1 MELLLKLTGNSESLV
16 LQIYDIDTK
25 EWKERISL
33 EKVEKGFFVK
43 SKIANLEYHT
53 NNNITS
59 NERLLA
65 WSDKEPIKYYQ
76 KSSPIIS
83 LKNHFG
89 ITIWNHMEICLQ

>member
-33 EKVEKGFFVK
+33 EKVEEGFFVK

-76 KSSPIIS
+76 KKFADNLLEKP
-83 LKNHFG
+83 
-89 ITIWNHMEICLQ
+89 

>member
-1 MELLLKLTGNSESLV
+1 M
-16 LQIYDIDTK
+16 
-25 EWKERISL
+25 
-33 EKVEKGFFVK
+33 K

-76 KSSPIIS
+76 KKFADNLLEKPFWHNYLESYGNMFTITFVPSGTKGRISPVY
-83 LKNHFG
+83 KNS
-89 ITIWNHMEICLQ
+89 CLLYTSDAADDK